1 MEEIAITK
9 NLVLADLNLI
19 EMDKLWE
26 EAKLSEK

>member
-1 MEEIAITK
+1 MEEIAINK
-9 NLVLADLNLI
+9 NFVLADLNVI